1 MPAAYIEII
10 KYALGDQVGALTTLR
25 GLLYTLGD
33 SEKLGFFHEVVEPDQ
48 LLSTAI
54 RWAKCI
60 SPDCNTAYAMSKK
73 AMQDS
78 VVRQIEERTTAL
90 DELLPQGMSDEG
102 NGRAQDRRRTSMP
115 SPRACAGPSPRYCLC
130 QC

>member
-1 MPAAYIEII
+1 MPSRCRQLISEII

-25 GLLYTLGD
+25 GLLYTLGE
-33 SEKLGFFHEVVEPDQ
+33 SEKLGSFHKVVEPDQ

-60 SPDCNTAYAMSKK
+60 TPDSNTAYAMSKK
-73 AMQDS
+73 TMQDS
-78 VVRQIEERTTAL
+78 VVRQIEKRTIAL

-102 NGRAQDRRRTSMP
+102 NRRAQDRRRREIMKNK
-115 SPRACAGPSPRYCLC
+115 
-130 QC
+130 